1 MALKKTYLFL
11 TYSFFNL
18 ESDHEMIQKQLM
30 DFLWNKLNGLT
41 YIYMKNRMIDSYII
55 ILYFKKRC

>member
-30 DFLWNKLNGLT
+30 DFLWNKLNDLT
-41 YIYMKNRMIDSYII
+41 YIYMKNRMIDSYIT

>member
-30 DFLWNKLNGLT
+30 DFLWNKLNDLT